1 MREHVVT
8 EFYVDSKEVEIKSA
22 LGFWTGFKNIWGG
35 ASGIYRMWND
45 SEYISVLQRNRMN
58 KI

>member
-22 LGFWTGFKNIWGG
+22 LGFWTGFKNI
-35 ASGIYRMWND
+35 
-45 SEYISVLQRNRMN
+45 
-58 KI
+58 